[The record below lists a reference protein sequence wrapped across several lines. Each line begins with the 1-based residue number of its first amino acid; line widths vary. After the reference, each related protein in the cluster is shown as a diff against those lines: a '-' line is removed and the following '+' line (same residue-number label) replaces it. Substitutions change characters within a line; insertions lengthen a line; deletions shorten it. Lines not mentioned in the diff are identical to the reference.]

1 MGAMAS
7 LGVMVVVD
15 KVVGVY
21 IVVAE
26 GQLAVDVD
34 PGTLGPVAD
43 VQLIPDTVDLCLIQ
57 QVQALH
63 IGLKVHPSLFGL
75 LLQGVPVGIGVH
87 GLMVRVN
94 AGVND
99 GDAASRAGVAAG
111 PGQAGADHLRRRRHV
126 GIRLQI
132 LLHHRRL
139 ISGFDHH
146 ILDPGNIQNLLDLS
160 VFHIGG
166 DGVGSQSHVPGYLQL
181 LAGGS
186 FNPGLHLL
194 LLLGQGLAV
203 AHGLD
208 VGRHILAVK
217 PLQGGRRLQKN
228 GHTDLVC
235 ILIEGLTSLQRFH
248 LLAGSGIQLRGNRA
262 GVYFVKG
269 QILRSGC
276 GTCHCSDRKWSCQ
289 DHGKYQQE
297 R

>member
-1 MGAMAS
+1 M
-7 LGVMVVVD
+7 VD

-217 PLQGGRRLQKN
+217 PLQGGRRLQK
-228 GHTDLVC
+228 
-235 ILIEGLTSLQRFH
+235 
-248 LLAGSGIQLRGNRA
+248 
-262 GVYFVKG
+262 
-269 QILRSGC
+269 
-276 GTCHCSDRKWSCQ
+276 KWS
-289 DHGKYQQE
+289 HGLGLYPHRGSDQSAAIPPPGRQWNPVAWKQSRRLLRE
-297 R
+297 RSDPPLRMWDLPLQ